1 MRYEYLRD
9 CRGGL
14 LLRCHTHHFSWP
26 VALPHQLKRPTIQLQ
41 LPHSHRL
48 ARMPS
53 QPTAQTRRS
62 PRGFA
67 GRIAQPTAAVA
78 MKARDVFPGRTEKR
92 GRSPCRRSTAFLWI
106 LSGLSRCAHQ
116 SRRKAGAFARSGVLV
131 RLPSE
136 DAAGRGE
143 SAERSVDR
151 ASATTRRPFS
161 SACNSTRWLRSN
173 REYQNSFPGISFPL
187 S

>member
-14 LLRCHTHHFSWP
+14 LLRCHVHHFSWP
-26 VALPHQLKRPTIQLQ
+26 MALPHQLKRPTIQLQ
-41 LPHSHRL
+41 LPHSHRV

-53 QPTAQTRRS
+53 QPTAQIRRS

-67 GRIAQPTAAVA
+67 GRVAQLITAVA
-78 MKARDVFPGRTEKR
+78 LKARDVLPGRTEKR
-92 GRSPCRRSTAFLWI
+92 GRSRCRRSTAFLWI
-106 LSGLSRCAHQ
+106 LSWLSRCAHQ

-131 RLPSE
+131 GELSE
-136 DAAGRGE
+136 DTAGRDE
-143 SAERSVDR
+143 STVRSVER
-151 ASATTRRPFS
+151 ASATTRRLFS
-161 SACNSTRWLRSN
+161 SACNSTRWSRSN